1 MTAELVFV
9 YGTLTDDSQVAD
21 LLDSY
26 RFVGDA
32 VCRGLTRLD
41 GRYPT
46 LAPDGADEAG
56 ETGEAGETDET
67 VSGRLLETSERER
80 LDRYEGVDRGLY
92 HRFRLPV
99 DTESDA
105 AVEYDAASV
114 YIGAPTG
121 LGIDPPPK
129 HCWPGTDAFP
139 ERVKAYL
146 STHAVKLVKK

>member
-46 LAPDGADEAG
+46 LAP
-56 ETGEAGETDET
+56 GEADET
-67 VSGRLLETSERER
+67 VSGRLLETPEIER
-80 LDRYEGVDRGLY
+80 LDRYEGVDSGLY
-92 HRFRLPV
+92 HRFSLPV
-99 DTESDA
+99 ETESEA
-105 AVEYDAASV
+105 TVEYDAASV

>member
-1 MTAELVFV
+1 MTRDLVFV
-9 YGTLTDDSQVAD
+9 YGTLTDESRVAD

-46 LAPDGADEAG
+46 LAP
-56 ETGEAGETDET
+56 GEAGET
-67 VSGRLLETSERER
+67 VSGRLLETPERER

-92 HRFRLPV
+92 HRFTLPV
-99 DTESDA
+99 ETESEAISEA
-105 AVEYDAASV
+105 ALESEAPVEHDTASV

-121 LGIDPPPK
+121 LGIDPPAE
-129 HCWPGTDAFP
+129 HRWPGEEAFAD
-139 ERVKAYL
+139 RVAAYL
-146 STHAVKLVKK
+146 SARAVEVVKK

>member
-1 MTAELVFV
+1 VTPELVFV

-32 VCRGLTRLD
+32 VCRGLTRLN

-56 ETGEAGETDET
+56 ETGET

-92 HRFRLPV
+92 HRFTLPV
-99 DTESDA
+99 DTESEEP
-105 AVEYDAASV
+105 VEYDEV
-114 YIGAPTG
+114 RGYIGAPAG
-121 LGIDPPPK
+121 LGIDPPPE
-129 HCWPGTDAFP
+129 HRWPGDGSFAD
-139 ERVKAYL
+139 RVAAAL
-146 STHAVKLVKK
+146 SARSVTIVKI

>member
-46 LAPDGADEAG
+46 LAPGGADEAG
-56 ETGEAGETDET
+56 ETGET

-92 HRFRLPV
+92 HRFTLPV
-99 DTESDA
+99 DTESEEP
-105 AVEYDAASV
+105 VEYDTANV
-114 YIGAPTG
+114 YIGAPAG
-121 LGIDPPPK
+121 LGIDPPPE
-129 HCWPGTDAFP
+129 HRWPGDGAFP
-139 ERVKAYL
+139 DRVAAYL
-146 STHAVKLVKK
+146 SARAVKIVKR